1 MIAPVQEEDRS
12 VDEQI
17 GRQEGEDGL
26 RGRGLEVD

>member
-17 GRQEGEDGL
+17 GRQEGEGGL